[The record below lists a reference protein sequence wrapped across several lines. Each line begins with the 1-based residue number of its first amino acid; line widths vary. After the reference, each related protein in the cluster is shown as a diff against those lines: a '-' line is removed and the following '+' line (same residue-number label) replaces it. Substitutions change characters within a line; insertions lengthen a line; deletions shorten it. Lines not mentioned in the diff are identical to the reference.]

1 MLPDGIRKSALVLRA
16 MARSKYLTWAFF
28 WMVIIQYGLFKVS
41 WLLAAWGAVAGPP
54 LSYWGAFPF
63 FVFLILHVA
72 YTKKVWE
79 LWYALAVAAL
89 GTVIDTVYNATGLI
103 DYNGTYPYLNFLA
116 PIWITAI
123 WAGLAVTLD
132 HSLKVLI
139 GKPVWTFVV
148 GAVFGPL
155 AYWTGEEMGAIRFA
169 FDDWTTMGI
178 LAVPWGLALM
188 ADYWILEK
196 MRPRE
201 VVGEQSAGI

>member
-1 MLPDGIRKSALVLRA
+1 
-16 MARSKYLTWAFF
+16 MAKSKYLTWAFF
-28 WMVIIQYGLFKVS
+28 WMVLIQYVLFKVS

-54 LSYWGAFPF
+54 MSYWGAVPF
-63 FVFLILHVA
+63 FIFLVLHVV
-72 YTKKVWE
+72 YTKQIWE
-79 LWYALAVAAL
+79 LWFALSVAGL

-103 DYNGTYPYLNFLA
+103 SYNGTYPVFGFLA

-139 GKPVWTFVV
+139 GKPIWTFAV
-148 GAVFGPL
+148 GAVFGPI

-169 FDDWTTMGI
+169 YDDWTTMAI
-178 LAVPWGLALM
+178 LAVPWGFALI

-196 MRPRE
+196 WRKWNTNRQKPAPTDSAEVIAARPATP
-201 VVGEQSAGI
+201 SN